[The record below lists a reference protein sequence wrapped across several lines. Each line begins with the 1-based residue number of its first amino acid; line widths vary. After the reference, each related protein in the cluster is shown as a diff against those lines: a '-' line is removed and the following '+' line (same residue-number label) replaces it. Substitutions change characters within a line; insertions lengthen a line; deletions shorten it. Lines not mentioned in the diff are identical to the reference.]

1 MKSALFGIGIAIV
14 SVVAAIVAASAV
26 WVFWDAWKASD
37 RDAFRALVGA
47 FAGAFFAYVFV
58 RFADGFKKIYDRK
71 EKNHTSLVRLQHYF
85 NDCLNIT
92 SDNLFIAD
100 DCVRVFNEQRLQ
112 AGELS
117 IYMNV
122 FHPYPIDRELLIG
135 LTNVK
140 FVNEVYSLNVE
151 FSKLNDSL
159 ATVDRAYVQVRD
171 AFVAKHVDAA
181 TYLLNARRTCERC
194 TELRG
199 YLLQNKQEL
208 IRLFAITNLLL
219 NDRPFL
225 VSVIRSLTQTSYPK
239 DFEAALA
246 PEVLRVTSEMEGI
259 ARASAKRIQDAQNSV
274 AQPSGAA
281 DAAQA
286 PRR

>member
-1 MKSALFGIGIAIV
+1 MKSALFGIGIVVV
-14 SVVAAIVAASAV
+14 SFVAAIVAASAA

-58 RFADGFKKIYDRK
+58 RFADGFKKVYDRK
-71 EKNHTSLVRLQHYF
+71 EKNHTALVRLQHYI

-92 SDNLFIAD
+92 NDNLFIAD
-100 DCVRVFNEQRLQ
+100 DCVKIFSEQRLR

-122 FHPYPIDRELLIG
+122 FHEYPIDRELLIG
-135 LTNVK
+135 LTNIK
-140 FVNEVYSLNVE
+140 FLNEVYSLNVE
-151 FSKLNDSL
+151 FSKLNASL
-159 ATVDRAYVQVRD
+159 ATVDRAYAQVRD

-181 TYLLNARRTCERC
+181 VYLLNVRRTRERC
-194 TELRG
+194 AELRG
-199 YLLQNKQEL
+199 YLLQTKQEL
-208 IRLFAITNLLL
+208 IRLFAVTNLLL
-219 NDRPFL
+219 RDPPFL
-225 VSVIRSLTQTSYPK
+225 VRVIRSLTQTAYPR
-239 DFEAALA
+239 DFDAALG

-259 ARASAKRIQDAQNSV
+259 AQASAQRILAAQNSM

-281 DAAQA
+281 DAAKA